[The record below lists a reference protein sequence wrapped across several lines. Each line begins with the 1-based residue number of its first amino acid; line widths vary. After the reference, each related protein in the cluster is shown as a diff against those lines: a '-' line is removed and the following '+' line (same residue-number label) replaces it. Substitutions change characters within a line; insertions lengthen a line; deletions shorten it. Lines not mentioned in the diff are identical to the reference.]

1 MSEAALP
8 GPKRRGLSRK
18 KRRLY
23 LLLACGIG
31 LGSAV
36 GLMAMAFQ
44 SSIELFVTPS
54 DIAKAPGNGRLFRI
68 GGLVEAGSLTKTSID
83 GRPTAQF
90 RVTDGHASV
99 GVSYTG
105 ILPDLFREGQG
116 VVALGKLAPD
126 GSFEAQE
133 VLAKHDETYMPKDV
147 ADALKA
153 RGEWNPAT
161 GKPPAADTW
170 IDPAAKP
177 KGG

>member
-1 MSEAALP
+1 M
-8 GPKRRGLSRK
+8 
-18 KRRLY
+18 
-23 LLLACGIG
+23 
-31 LGSAV
+31 
-36 GLMAMAFQ
+36 
-44 SSIELFVTPS
+44 
-54 DIAKAPGNGRLFRI
+54 
-68 GGLVEAGSLTKTSID
+68 
-83 GRPTAQF
+83 
-90 RVTDGHASV
+90 
-99 GVSYTG
+99 
-105 ILPDLFREGQG
+105 
-116 VVALGKLAPD
+116 APD